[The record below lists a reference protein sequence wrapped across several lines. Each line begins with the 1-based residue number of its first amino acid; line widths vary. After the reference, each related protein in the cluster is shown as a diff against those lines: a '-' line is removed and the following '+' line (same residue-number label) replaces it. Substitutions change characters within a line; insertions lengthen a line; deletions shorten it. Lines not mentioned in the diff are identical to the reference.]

1 MNRKLSL
8 VFIAVLVISLFCG
21 LQFTHKATGFFD
33 RIYLPEIVI
42 NADGTVTPE
51 TNMIRI
57 TGNIYTLTGNID
69 GYSIVIARSN
79 IVFDGSGFSINA
91 TSGDSPGL
99 KMSNVNGVTIRD
111 VNIYGRYTSVQ
122 VYICSNC
129 QFVGVN
135 ADMGLSLSDDCNSN
149 TITKCTM
156 QLLYIGR
163 VFGANNNIVMRNNIT
178 KELSVSGLN
187 NTFSKNN
194 FLLTTNPGIY
204 TENIW
209 DDGSVGNYWENNSD
223 WRFNATE
230 IDNTGVSNTPYVI
243 QRSDFVSRMYPNVT
257 CIDNYP
263 LLYPFDIER
272 NAVYS
277 PTPSNTQSGGDNA
290 NSEVVSFPFALA
302 IGIIVI
308 GIVVTVALPL
318 LLLIRHRKTSKS
330 TNVNTA

>member
-1 MNRKLSL
+1 MVNRKLSL
-8 VFIAVLVISLFCG
+8 VFIAVLVVSLFCG
-21 LQFTHKATGFFD
+21 LQFTQKATGFFD

-51 TNMIRI
+51 TNMISVK
-57 TGNIYTLTGNID
+57 GNSYTLTGNID

-111 VNIYGRYTSVQ
+111 VNVYGRYTSVQ

-129 QFVGVN
+129 QFIGVN
-135 ADMGLSLSDDCNSN
+135 ADMGISLSDDCDSN

-156 QLLYIGR
+156 QLLHIGR
-163 VFGANNNIVMRNNIT
+163 VFGADNNIVMSNNIT

-194 FLLTTNPGIY
+194 FLLTTNPSIY
-204 TENIW
+204 TKNNW
-209 DDGSVGNYWENNSD
+209 DDGSVGNYWGNNSY
-223 WRFNATE
+223 WRVNATE

-243 QRSDFVSRMYPNVT
+243 QRSEFVSRTYPNVT

-263 LLYPFDIER
+263 LLYPFDIEK
-272 NAVYS
+272 NTVYS
-277 PTPSNTQSGGDNA
+277 PTPTNTQNDGANA
-290 NSEVVSFPFALA
+290 NTEVKPQGVLFAFLF
-302 IGIIVI
+302 GILLFVI
-308 GIVVTVALPL
+308 AVI
-318 LLLIRHRKTSKS
+318 LIYHRKHKFSLC
-330 TNVNTA
+330 